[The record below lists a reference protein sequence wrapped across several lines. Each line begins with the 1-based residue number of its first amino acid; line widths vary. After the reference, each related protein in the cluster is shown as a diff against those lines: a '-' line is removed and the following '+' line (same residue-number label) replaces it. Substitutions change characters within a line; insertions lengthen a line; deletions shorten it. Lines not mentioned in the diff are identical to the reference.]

1 MADEVPESK
10 PAPSAPSPTPPLS
23 RGQRMEVLAM
33 LKRTGGLAV
42 RALADRMGMSYMGVK
57 QYCLELEKQGFLEVR
72 RVPPGKG
79 RIGRPELVYRL
90 TPKAHSLFPSAAND
104 LTLEL
109 LEAVQRTYG
118 VSAPEKLL
126 YTVFHRRAEAYAEMI
141 EETGARS
148 LPERVVAFSKLR
160 DEEGCMSHV
169 DGLAK
174 HLAKAIPPPPTGTAE
189 NGAEGELMLRFE
201 EPAAEEAAT
210 ETPSQVS
217 IIEHRSPIA
226 DLLNRYPIV
235 ARLEKEMFERVLR
248 VPIVRRDESTD
259 SEHYRVVFALQS
271 R

>member
-1 MADEVPESK
+1 
-10 PAPSAPSPTPPLS
+10 
-23 RGQRMEVLAM
+23 M

-57 QYCLELEKQGFLEVR
+57 QYCLELERQGFLEVLR
-72 RVPPGKG
+72 APSGKG

-90 TPKAHSLFPSAAND
+90 TPKAHSLFPSATND

-126 YTVFHRRAEAYAEMI
+126 YTVFHRRSDAYAEMI
-141 EETGARS
+141 SETGART

-169 DGLAK
+169 DGLPA
-174 HLAKAIPPPPTGTAE
+174 HLAKAIPTP
-189 NGAEGELMLRFE
+189 
-201 EPAAEEAAT
+201 PAAEEAAPA
-210 ETPSQVS
+210 EGELLLSFEAAPKEAPAAAELLGQIS
-217 IIEHRSPIA
+217 IVEHRSPIA

-235 ARLEKEMFERVLR
+235 ARLEKEMFEKVLR
-248 VPIVRRDESTD
+248 VPVTRRDESTD
-259 SEHYRVVFALQS
+259 TEHYRVVFVLAAGAG
-271 R
+271 RA